1 MTRFAMIALNA
12 FVLLLAVEGM
22 ARVAEWWGPSP
33 TEAYCDRL
41 PLDSGATEKLA
52 IRRLGS
58 RLLLGTSR
66 EVRCLPLFD
75 TAGNLRIWL

>member
-1 MTRFAMIALNA
+1 MTRLAMIALNA
-12 FVLLLAVEGM
+12 FALLLAAEGL
-22 ARVAEWWGPSP
+22 ARVAEWQGPRP
-33 TEAYCDRL
+33 TEAYRDRV

-58 RLLLGTSR
+58 RLLLGPSR
-66 EVRCLPLFD
+66 NVRCLPLFD